1 MVGRS
6 AADHSVVE
14 RSAADHS
21 VVERSAAERSAAD
34 RSAADRSV
42 VGRISQ
48 AFSTRLFMKMNSRV
62 LLCRWIFTLG
72 GEEVVLA
79 QK

>member
-1 MVGRS
+1 MVERS
-6 AADHSVVE
+6 AADYSAVGSSVVE
-14 RSAADHS
+14 RSAVDH
-21 VVERSAAERSAAD
+21 
-34 RSAADRSV
+34 SV

-62 LLCRWIFTLG
+62 LLCRWIFALG
-72 GEEVVLA
+72 GEEVVLL

>member
-1 MVGRS
+1 MI
-6 AADHSVVE
+6 E
-14 RSAADHS
+14 RSAAD
-21 VVERSAAERSAAD
+21 RSAVE

-48 AFSTRLFMKMNSRV
+48 AFSTRLFMYMNSRV
-62 LLCRWIFTLG
+62 LLCRLIFATSR
-72 GEEVVLA
+72 EEAVLA

>member
-14 RSAADHS
+14 RSAADY
-21 VVERSAAERSAAD
+21 SAVD
-34 RSAADRSV
+34 
-42 VGRISQ
+42 RISQ
-48 AFSTRLFMKMNSRV
+48 AFSTRLFMYMNSRV
-62 LLCRWIFTLG
+62 LLCRWIFALG

-79 QK
+79 QKLLPSGKKCV